1 MIDWSGARQAVQE
14 VFFEDEFTL
23 HQAEEAEDEIGEVSE
38 APGDSL
44 GNFAGNIQYQ
54 PISKE
59 QQEQGVVTPQNARV
73 STVKGIGLVRGER
86 YFLKIVSARVEF
98 DANEYWEV
106 VDWVEGQLSTVVT
119 LNRRQKV

>member
-1 MIDWSGARQAVQE
+1 MIDWAGARSLVSE
-14 VFFEDEFTL
+14 TFFEDKISL
-23 HQAEEAEDEIGEVSE
+23 HPLEGQEDEIGEVSE
-38 APGDSL
+38 TPGDSL
-44 GNFAGNIQYQ
+44 GEFSCNVQYQ

-59 QQEQGVVTPQNARV
+59 QREQGVVTPQNARV

-106 VDWVEGQLSTVVT
+106 VDWVEGQLSTVIT
-119 LNRRQKV
+119 LKRRQKV

>member
-23 HQAEEAEDEIGEVSE
+23 HQAEESRDEIGEVSE

-59 QQEQGVVTPQNARV
+59 QREQGIVTPQIGRV
-73 STVKGIGLVRGER
+73 STSKSLPIERGKR
-86 YFLKIVSARVEF
+86 YYLKIIQARVEF
-98 DANEYWEV
+98 DADEYWDV
-106 VDWVEGQLSTVVT
+106 TDWTEGQISTV
-119 LNRRQKV
+119 LMIKRREIV